1 MNRVVRHMAVSGSVM
16 YKSLCKQ
23 SFQLLRMNYSE
34 FVYNFEGFFRVT
46 FKMASQVIHNKS

>member
-1 MNRVVRHMAVSGSVM
+1 MKRVVRHMAASGSVM